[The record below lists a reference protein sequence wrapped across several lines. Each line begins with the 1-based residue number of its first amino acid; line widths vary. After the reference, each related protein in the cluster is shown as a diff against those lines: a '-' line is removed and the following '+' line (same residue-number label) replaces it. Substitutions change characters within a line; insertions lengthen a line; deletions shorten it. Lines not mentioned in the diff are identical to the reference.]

1 VSCHTAEKTP
11 FKPTLPGGKRN
22 FSALA
27 VLVLL
32 LPFVFWLSSS
42 VTANA
47 VNVIDGTAGDD
58 FIIVGVSGAR
68 VTPGAGDDFLVGGP
82 GDNRYV
88 ISSDG
93 GKDTLYEIEGS
104 NYVEFDSSIGYG
116 DVSSGLMKSGNDLI
130 LNIGQ
135 NGQSLTIK
143 SFFTVNGT
151 IQEFQFSTGETL
163 PASLLFQVF
172 GLTAPTTTKTS
183 KVPYLGEAG
192 VPLLTGSEVGDI
204 LIPIEDTETLQ
215 GQAGDDFLVGRA
227 NGVTFEI
234 GLGNGEDFII
244 AYEGQNVVLFV
255 DGISFNDVASNLM
268 KSGDDL
274 ILSNGDAGNEVRIYK
289 FFTRANTVSA
299 IRFESGGEISAEQVI
314 NLFGVPEPAQAP
326 PFQMI
331 VDGTPLG
338 GGGSDPDNGSGGDLP
353 LCSEPGVD
361 PANCDDGSGENP
373 PPDEP
378 CDPATQNCGGTGGSD
393 PGNEWPELLRLTGTG
408 YADLLVVSAEA
419 TLVTGGAGDDF
430 LIGGPADDRYWID
443 AGEGRDTIH
452 DVEGQNVIEFL
463 SGISYSDVAS
473 GLMKAGDDL
482 VLNIGQNGQSL
493 TIKRFF
499 SIDNTISAL
508 EFQDGSQLAST
519 QLFQVFGITPP
530 TAVVQSLQL
539 NAGKADGSPLVGS
552 AGPDILIPR
561 MGAKVLQGLGGDD
574 YLIGRIGYGG
584 GINGYFGNSA
594 VEGVTFEINP
604 DSGKKFIIAYEG
616 RNLLY
621 YTAVTNY
628 SDVTFSRI
636 ADDLVLGNSQN
647 DSEVRVYQF
656 FARQNTINAIQFASG
671 EEIDR
676 YQLFD
681 MFSVEPPATS
691 GAALNMVVAGASFD
705 SCSPNPRLDG
715 AEGYGLTPGQ
725 LGETNQPPTI
735 ISTPDVEAWALSAYE
750 YMVRAADANNDELC
764 FSLTVAP
771 EAMKI
776 DVTSGLIWWEPDRSQ
791 FGVHP
796 VEITVSDER
805 GAVTTQSFDVEVKD
819 PNRPPVLVNTALH
832 TAVAGQPYH
841 YEVWVSDPDG
851 GTPSLEIVDGPAGMA
866 IAGNIVTWTPT
877 VNQLGAHSVSLRATD
892 MYGAASVQT
901 FQLDVTPLTV
911 IEDIPEGMS
920 RIPMTGAR
928 VSVHELDDAATQV
941 GTPRLFERND
951 ELGIVTDKVNGLVW
965 EDTAH
970 VTQKYEYL
978 SNAASYCSNLELGGI
993 DSWRLPTRL
1002 ELVFLV
1008 EHHRRTDR
1016 DSLINPSFQ
1025 HTDREF
1031 FAIDYSESGRLTHF
1045 NSFIDFAEGILK
1057 PESSLGANVR
1067 CVSGVKRFEP
1077 EFYKP
1082 PGQDIAVDRTN
1093 RLMWQDDLQTLDND
1107 AVWSGAL
1114 EFCGTLDLAGHSD
1127 WRLPNYNE
1135 SQLLMQEFDHH
1146 VSADHPSQIF
1156 QYVPATR
1163 HWNTSTGT
1171 AYYTDAY
1178 TPVNLSSNWNF
1189 EYQSEIPTGL
1199 VINHIHQSKVDQA
1212 WNYPFRCVR
1221 SYAEPVAHIESF
1233 PDTVNFDELVTLD
1246 ASGSYD
1252 TDGTIMS
1259 HQWYSL
1265 TDDVELGTSPIL
1277 HLNSLTPGQHHIRL
1291 TVTDNNG
1298 LSQDYPHPIV
1308 ITVIPPPEIVITGET
1323 LVRLGQDVV
1332 LDASGSV
1339 SNSGIVAYR
1348 WIDQATG
1355 GVVGN
1360 QAVLVLGG
1368 LSTGTWAYI
1377 LEVTDANGQV
1387 MTTAFDVTINE
1398 VPPVVVV
1405 DESYTIVEGGSVNLD
1420 GSGSYDTD
1428 GQVVAYRWF
1437 DGDSGQLLGEGPT
1450 LQLSGVLV
1458 GTKTYQLEVEDDSG
1472 LSDQKLVTVNVGY
1485 QPEAI
1490 APDVV
1495 SGYINTQIHL
1505 DGSGST
1511 VTEGSL
1517 TYQWYINGELVSE
1530 TASNPVEY
1538 PETGTYTV
1546 ELVVTTELGLSDSKI
1561 ITIEV
1566 LGTRELAQCT
1576 ANPVTDDRGY
1586 EKLYPENDAEWLG
1599 NDAATVEDIERAF
1612 NFARAQDPS
1621 VFQYLIMP
1629 SQALWDAMTVQ
1640 EKGLYLVNAER
1651 TARGIKPYEG
1661 VAPEVA
1667 TVAQEYADYILTR
1680 NQVIGHYNDGLSPG
1694 DRLDVNAYIAGHR
1707 DAHVRNESV
1716 ASGSGYGEQAT
1727 VDRALA
1733 KAIFGWI
1740 YQDKAWFEDFDWAT
1754 GPAWGH
1760 RDHVLQTGLNENSGI
1775 PTAEGLIAFGV
1786 SRGPYLPGQA
1796 SPETYG
1802 YVTVFHTIDQND
1814 QWNLATVST
1823 ADTSA
1828 AQGCNTAHILDI
1840 DESLIE
1846 TNGLSEIRVSP
1857 STLMMVPGNSL
1868 PLQVMGVY
1876 DNGNQSDFTPYAS
1889 FVADSRSIISVSD
1902 GMVTA
1907 EQTGQAQVF
1916 ARINGLESN
1925 RLFVRVREATDISNI
1940 QGTAAEA
1947 YSEYVPDNASVTG
1960 YDPMA
1965 MAVYTGVVQDRNG
1978 QSLEGVQASFLNRP
1992 ELGSTKTDSNGRF
2005 IVAGPAGQQ
2014 TIVYEKPGRLVV
2026 QRTTIGAS
2034 NTWSNLEDV
2043 MLLLRDS
2050 KQTLIDLNSSE
2061 PQIHQ
2066 STPVIDEFGKRQ
2078 ATIVFNGITSATVL
2092 SAEGSTRNLD
2102 SFLLSATEFETP
2114 ASMPGELPS
2123 EVAFTFANEL
2133 HAAGVHYN
2141 DTVVFDND
2149 VVMFIDN
2156 FLGFDVG
2163 EIVPIG
2169 YFDHLDNQ
2177 WAASSNGV
2185 VVQLL
2190 DTNGD
2195 GIVDGLDYT
2204 GDSLPDDLNGRGNTQ
2219 DDVLGLEGY
2228 KAGDTLWWGS
2238 FNHFTSYDYNWGS
2251 SEDEAPTDLDL
2262 DLSQED
2268 ESNEESEC
2276 TGSYVKP
2283 YQQTFHEDISIAGT
2297 NLTLHYSSQ
2306 RTEGYK
2312 HKARIKVSGATI
2324 PSTLEQMIVKLEV
2337 AGRVFQR
2344 ELTPAINTEVEFI
2357 WDGTRIDGVRPE
2369 GMVSGRVSIGY
2380 EYKAQYIS
2388 AGNAAE
2394 QNMAL
2399 ADFPVA
2405 WAQVG
2410 DSVTAVPGRQNY
2422 TSWQT
2427 RGVSFKNSFDRQLGS
2442 GWSLSNV
2449 HEFDP
2454 AGRVYLGNG
2463 SVVDVETQSLILKT
2477 GLTYSLLEG
2486 DDGYYQ
2492 SGGSTID
2499 YTVNDEGVLVDKVT
2513 GLEWQYTDRPF
2524 EARTKAEAKAYCATA
2539 ATPENSG
2546 WRLPTSKEVGY
2557 TIEKSG
2563 ANIGPA
2569 IYSLTRAQNL
2579 WRQSSANPDEEL
2591 KPVMCV
2597 RGESIDERYVQG
2609 LQRDV
2614 TQQVVVDKDNGL
2626 MWQDAPENALTKRDW
2641 AASIQHCEAT
2651 TFAGFD
2657 DWRLPNINE
2666 LLYVL
2671 PNDVFQHQSV
2681 MTIPSGE
2688 YWSYQASF
2696 RQPYW
2701 SSTTNYQEDTQ
2712 AWAIESLSFN
2722 SARFSK
2728 SDQYYA
2734 RCVRDAASSAR
2745 MPYRFDKDGKHI
2757 ATIDLDSG
2765 KTLVEFSYNDSDKLV
2780 GMTDQFGN
2788 HIAIERD
2795 INGTPTRIVAADGQV
2810 TELTVNEQNNLTA
2823 LAYEDASQYQFFYQA
2838 GGLLTEKVD
2847 PNGYSYPHEF
2857 DENGRVYQTRDPEG
2871 GQWDFFDT
2879 RVGIGHDKY
2888 GYTTAEGEHYQTVRR
2903 VLENGDVRKEITYKN
2918 GATLIDIL
2926 RADQLQQT
2934 TTYGGVT
2941 TVVDKVLDSK
2951 TLQEIPSVITITQ
2964 PSGLASVTS
2973 LNETYGQNGAD
2984 TTRYTLTTDVNGDI
2998 STTEVDAR
3006 AGTLTQTSA
3015 EGRVVSEVV
3024 DPDTLLTQSV
3034 SVAGLQDT
3042 VFAYDTRGRL
3052 TGQAVGTRSTTYH
3065 YGSEGRGQVT
3075 AITTA
3080 DGQQTLYEYDSLG
3093 RVTKVTYPDGHASL
3107 SEYDENGN
3115 RTTLV
3120 VPTPA
3125 DHNSA
3130 YNGINRVTSETTPL
3144 GEATLYEYD
3153 RDRRLTA
3160 IELPSGQRLENTYT
3174 QNRLTQTNTP
3184 EGSILY
3190 SYHHG
3195 DQLSQ
3200 ISEGT
3205 ETLSYTWDGSLLKEI
3220 GYQGELNEGIQYDH
3234 NVNFQISQLT
3244 YAGDSTNLSYDR
3256 DGLLTGI
3263 HGFTIGRHAN
3273 HGLPIS
3279 LDNGTLNRT
3288 FAYNGYGEVT
3298 HVSTELNQAAAFDYE
3313 LTYNSVGQ
3321 ITGKTETLPNG
3332 TVNQYSYTYDDR
3344 YRLTGVTKN
3353 SLLVEQYQ
3361 YDANGNRTL
3370 ATSIERGVSGVSA
3383 SYNLGDQLQSFGN
3396 TSYIYDGNGR
3406 LSQKT
3411 TGTDVT
3417 TYEYDSQGRLKQVQT
3432 PDHTIEYRH
3441 NALGNRVAK
3450 LKDGQVIERYLWQ
3463 DKTTLLATYDGQG
3476 NLKQRF
3482 NYTLGH
3488 APTSFTENGNTYYL
3502 LTDQLG
3508 SPRVITDSAGQVV
3521 KAIEYDAYGNVIHDS
3536 NSTITIPFGF
3546 AGGLKDDDTGLI
3558 RFGYRDYDPETG
3570 RWTARDPIGF
3580 AGGDTNLYGYV
3591 SNDPVNFVDPTG
3603 EIAWVVG
3610 AIAGAGADLAWQ
3622 MIVEGKSWSCVDGGQ
3637 VAAAAAA
3644 GAVGG
3649 GILDKIG
3656 KLNKLKKFDNV
3667 KNEGDQFTKEVV
3679 KRGKPGRDG
3688 GQSQHV
3694 IEKVNGQTTSTTH
3707 QVVKDG
3713 KLIHQHQDHVG
3724 KHGTI
3729 RRFSDK
3735 LSGTDTIN
3743 APAVKDTMSGG
3754 RLGFPSGS

>member
-1 VSCHTAEKTP
+1 MSCHTAENTP

-27 VLVLL
+27 ALALL

-68 VTPGAGDDFLVGGP
+68 VTPGTGDDFLVGGP

-88 ISSDG
+88 ISSGG
-93 GKDTLYEIEGS
+93 GKDTVYEVEGS

-143 SFFTVNGT
+143 SFFNVDGT

-172 GLTAPTTTKTS
+172 GLSAPTATQTS
-183 KVPYLGEAG
+183 KVPYMGEDGA
-192 VPLLTGSEVGDI
+192 PLLTGSEIGDI
-204 LIPIEDTETLQ
+204 LVPIEATETLR
-215 GQAGDDFLVGRA
+215 GLAGDDFLVGRA

-314 NLFGVPEPAQAP
+314 SMFGVPEPAQAA

-331 VDGTPLG
+331 VGGVPLG
-338 GGGSDPDNGSGGDLP
+338 GGGSGSGNGDGGGLP
-353 LCSEPGVD
+353 LCSEPGAD
-361 PANCDDGSGENP
+361 PDNCDDGSGENP
-373 PPDEP
+373 PPDDT
-378 CDPATQNCGGTGGSD
+378 CDPAIENCDGTGGGDTGGGGSD
-393 PGNEWPELLRLTGTG
+393 PGNEWPELLRLTGTD

-463 SGISYSDVAS
+463 SGISYSDVTN

-493 TIKRFF
+493 TIRRFF
-499 SIDNTISAL
+499 AIDNTVSAL
-508 EFQDGSQLAST
+508 EFQNGSQLTSA
-519 QLFQVFGITPP
+519 QLFQAFGVTPP
-530 TAVVQSLQL
+530 AAVAQSLQL
-539 NAGKADGSPLVGS
+539 IAGKADGSPLLGS
-552 AGPDILIPR
+552 AGADILIPR
-561 MGAKVLQGLGGDD
+561 MGTRVLQGLDGDD

-584 GINGYFGNSA
+584 EINGYDGSSA
-594 VEGVTFEINP
+594 VEGVIFEIEP

-616 RNLLY
+616 KNTLY
-621 YTAVTNY
+621 YATGTSQSELTY
-628 SDVTFSRI
+628 SRM

-647 DSEVRVYQF
+647 NSEVRVHQF
-656 FARQNTINAIQFASG
+656 FIRQNTIDSIQFADGG
-671 EEIDR
+671 EIR
-676 YQLFD
+676 YYQLFE
-681 MFSVEPPATS
+681 MFNAEPPVPPDSPSPGTPDDPF
-691 GAALNMVVAGASFD
+691 NMVVAGASFD
-705 SCSPNPRLDG
+705 SCSPNSELVG
-715 AEGYGLTPGQ
+715 AEGYGLTTGQ
-725 LGETNQPPTI
+725 LGEANQPPTI
-735 ISTPDVEAWALSAYE
+735 ISTPDLEAWALSAYD
-750 YMVRAADANNDELC
+750 YMVRAADSNNDELC
-764 FSLTVAP
+764 FGLSKAP
-771 EAMKI
+771 DGMMI
-776 DVTSGLIWWEPDRSQ
+776 DVSSGFIWWNPSRSQ
-791 FGVHP
+791 FGFHQ
-796 VEITVSDER
+796 VEVTVSDER
-805 GAVTTQSFDVEVKD
+805 GMQITQNFDIEVKD
-819 PNRPPVLVNTALH
+819 PNLPPEFVSAPLKRAFEGLSYRYEVLVYDRYDGEPVL
-832 TAVAGQPYH
+832 
-841 YEVWVSDPDG
+841 EVINGPGGMSATDG
-851 GTPSLEIVDGPAGMA
+851 DIV
-866 IAGNIVTWTPT
+866 WTPGSDHIG
-877 VNQLGAHSVSLRATD
+877 VHDIVIRASD
-892 MYGAASVQT
+892 IYGASDTQS
-901 FQLDVTPLTV
+901 FQLTV
-911 IEDIPEGMS
+911 VPFTDTEHLPDGMS
-920 RIPMTGAR
+920 RLPMTGYR
-928 VSVHELDDAATQV
+928 VPVHPMDDATTQA
-941 GTPRLFERND
+941 GTPRVYERND
-951 ELGIVTDKVNGLVW
+951 LLDIVLDPVNGLIW
-965 EDTAH
+965 EDTDN
-970 VTQKYEYL
+970 VDVYFDGL
-978 SNAASYCSNLELGGI
+978 NDAARYCGNLVHGGI
-993 DSWRLPTRL
+993 DTWRLPNRL
-1002 ELVFLV
+1002 ELVFLL
-1008 EHHRRTDR
+1008 EHHRPRYGDK
-1016 DSLINPSFQ
+1016 LINSAFKHVGGQ
-1025 HTDREF
+1025 F
-1031 FAIDYSESGRLTHF
+1031 FAVDISNHSRLTSYHSTVYF
-1045 NSFIDFAEGILK
+1045 GSGELWPEGSLK
-1057 PESSLGANVR
+1057 AKVR
-1067 CVSGVKRFEP
+1067 CVSGEQRFVPDFFKSSE
-1077 EFYKP
+1077 
-1082 PGQDIAVDRTN
+1082 QDVTVDRAN
-1093 RLMWQDDLQTLDND
+1093 RLMWQDDAQVLVNN
-1107 AVWSGAL
+1107 AAWPEAL
-1114 EFCGTLDLAGHSD
+1114 ESCEALELGGHSD

-1135 SQLLMQEFDHH
+1135 SQTLMQEFDHF
-1146 VSADHPSQIF
+1146 VTLANPSDVF
-1156 QYVPATR
+1156 LNVPDVR
-1163 HWNTSTGT
+1163 HWASSTPTTSRWAQYQPYSLEELTQF
-1171 AYYTDAY
+1171 
-1178 TPVNLSSNWNF
+1178 WRF
-1189 EYQSEIPTGL
+1189 EYQSEIGSGL
-1199 VINHIHQSKVDQA
+1199 AANHVHQGPFSQQSDT
-1212 WNYPFRCVR
+1212 PFRCVR
-1221 SYAEPVAHIESF
+1221 NYAEPVARIENY
-1233 PDTVNFDELVTLD
+1233 PTTINFGEPLTLD
-1246 ASGSYD
+1246 ASSSSD

-1259 HQWYSL
+1259 YQWYSL
-1265 TDDVELGTSPIL
+1265 TDDVELGTNQTL
-1277 HLNSLTPGQHHIRL
+1277 HFDSLTSGEHHLRL

-1298 LSQDYPHPIV
+1298 LSQDYPEPIV
-1308 ITVIPPPEIVITGET
+1308 ITVIPPPEIVIDGET
-1323 LVRLGQDVV
+1323 SVRLGQDVV

-1339 SNSGIVAYR
+1339 SNSGIVAYK

-1355 GVVGN
+1355 DVVGN
-1360 QAVLVLGG
+1360 EAVQIIGG
-1368 LSTGTWAYI
+1368 LSAGTWAYS

-1387 MTTAFDVTINE
+1387 VAATFEITINE
-1398 VPPVVVV
+1398 VPPVAVVG
-1405 DESYTIVEGGSVNLD
+1405 ESYTIVEGSSVNLD
-1420 GSGSYDTD
+1420 GSGSYDAD

-1437 DGDSGQLLGEGPT
+1437 DGDSGQLLGEDPT
-1450 LQLSGVLV
+1450 LQLNGLLV

-1485 QPEAI
+1485 QPDAV
-1490 APDVV
+1490 APDVI

-1511 VTEGSL
+1511 VTEGPL
-1517 TYQWYINGELVSE
+1517 TYQWYIDGELVSE
-1530 TASNPVEY
+1530 AASNPVEY
-1538 PETGTYTV
+1538 PEPGTHTA

-1561 ITIEV
+1561 VTIEV

-1599 NDAATVEDIERAF
+1599 NDAATVDDIERAF

-1629 SQALWDAMTVQ
+1629 SQAVWDAMAAQ
-1640 EKGLYLVNAER
+1640 EKGLYLINAER

-1661 VAPEVA
+1661 AAPEVA

-1694 DRLDVNAYIAGHR
+1694 DRLDVNAYIAGNR

-1716 ASGSGYGEQAT
+1716 ASGSGYLEPST

-1760 RDHVLQTGLNENSGI
+1760 RDHLLQTGLNENSGM
-1775 PTAEGLIAFGV
+1775 PTAEGLIGFGV
-1786 SRGPYLPGQA
+1786 SRGLYLPGQA

-1802 YVTVFHTIDQND
+1802 YVTVFHTIDQNE
-1814 QWNLATVST
+1814 QWNLAAVS
-1823 ADTSA
+1823 AVDTSA
-1828 AQGCNTAHILDI
+1828 AQGCNTAHVLDI

-1857 STLMMVPGNSL
+1857 STLMMVPGNSQS
-1868 PLQVMGVY
+1868 LQVMGVY

-1965 MAVYTGVVQDRNG
+1965 MAVYTGVVQGRNG
-1978 QSLEGVQASFLNRP
+1978 QPLEGVQASFLNQP

-2005 IVAGPAGQQ
+2005 IIAGPAGQQ
-2014 TIVYEKPGRLVV
+2014 TIVYEMPGRLVV

-2050 KQTLIDLNSSE
+2050 KQTLIDLSSSE

-2066 STPVIDEFGKRQ
+2066 STPVNDEFGKRQ

-2092 SAEGSTRNLD
+2092 SADGSTRNLD

-2141 DTVVFDND
+2141 DTVVFDNN

-2190 DTNGD
+2190 DADND

-2204 GDSLPDDLNGRGNTQ
+2204 GDSVPDDLNGSGSTQ

-2238 FNHFTSYDYNWGS
+2238 FNHFTTYDYNWGS
-2251 SEDEAPTDLDL
+2251 SEDEAPTELDTDLE
-2262 DLSQED
+2262 QED
-2268 ESNEESEC
+2268 EKNEETEC

-2312 HKARIKVSGATI
+2312 HKARIKVSGASI

-2344 ELTPAINTEVEFI
+2344 ELAPATNMEVEFI

-2399 ADFPVA
+2399 AEFPVA

-2422 TSWQT
+2422 ISWQT
-2427 RGVSFKNSFDRQLGS
+2427 RGVSFKNSFDRQLGN

-2463 SVVDVETQSLILKT
+2463 GVVDVETQSLILKT

-2513 GLEWQYTDRPF
+2513 GLEWQFTDRPF
-2524 EARTKAEAKAYCATA
+2524 ETRTKAEAQAYCATEA
-2539 ATPENSG
+2539 EPKGSG

-2569 IYSLTRAQNL
+2569 IYSLTQARL
-2579 WRQSSANPDEEL
+2579 VWRQSTLNYDDEL
-2591 KPVMCV
+2591 LPVMCV
-2597 RGESIDERYVQG
+2597 RGESIDDRYVQG
-2609 LQRDV
+2609 LQRDA

-2657 DWRLPNINE
+2657 DWRLPNTNE

-2671 PNDVFQHQSV
+2671 PNNVFQHQSELV
-2681 MTIPSGE
+2681 FPPDA
-2688 YWSYQASF
+2688 YWDYKASF

-2722 SARFSK
+2722 SERFSK
-2728 SDQYYA
+2728 FDQYYV

-2765 KTLVEFSYNDSDKLV
+2765 KTLVEFSYSDSDNLV

-2795 INGTPTRIVAADGQV
+2795 ANGTPTRMVAADGQV
-2810 TELTVNEQNNLTA
+2810 TELTVNAQNNLTA
-2823 LAYEDASQYQFFYQA
+2823 LAYEDASQYQFFYQG

-2903 VLENGDVRKEITYKN
+2903 ILENGDVRKEITYKN
-2918 GATLIDIL
+2918 GSTLIDIL
-2926 RADQLQQT
+2926 QADQLQQT
-2934 TTYGGVT
+2934 TSYGGVT
-2941 TVVDKVLDSK
+2941 TVVDKVLDPK

-2964 PSGLASVTS
+2964 PSGLSSVTS
-2973 LNETYGQNGAD
+2973 LNKAYGQNGAD

-3034 SVAGLQDT
+3034 FVAGLQDT

-3052 TGQAVGTRSTTYH
+3052 TGQAVGTRTTTYD
-3065 YGSEGRGQVT
+3065 YDSAGRGQVT
-3075 AITTA
+3075 AITVA

-3093 RVTKVTYPDGHASL
+3093 RVTQVTYPDGHATL
-3107 SEYDENGN
+3107 SEYDANGN
-3115 RTTLV
+3115 QTTLV

-3125 DHNSA
+3125 DHASTF
-3130 YNGINRVTSETTPL
+3130 NGINRVTSETTPL
-3144 GEATLYEYD
+3144 GEATHYEYD

-3190 SYHHG
+3190 TYLHG

-3200 ISEGT
+3200 ISEGS
-3205 ETLSYTWDGSLLKEI
+3205 ETLSYTWDGSLLKEVW
-3220 GYQGELNEGIQYDH
+3220 YQGELNEGIQYDH
-3234 NVNFQISQLT
+3234 NANFQISQLT
-3244 YAGDSTNLSYDR
+3244 YAGNSTQLSYDR

-3263 HGFTIGRHAN
+3263 HGFTIGRDAN

-3279 LDNGTLNRT
+3279 LSNGTLNRT

-3298 HVSTELNQAAAFDYE
+3298 HVSTELNQSTAFGYE

-3321 ITGKTETLPNG
+3321 ITGKTETLPSGVINE
-3332 TVNQYSYTYDDR
+3332 YSYTYDDR

-3353 SLLVEQYQ
+3353 SQLVEQYQ

-3370 ATSIERGVSGVSA
+3370 ATSTERGVSGLSA
-3383 SYNLGDQLQSFGN
+3383 TYNLGDQLQSQSN
-3396 TSYIYDGNGR
+3396 TSYSYDGNGR
-3406 LSQKT
+3406 LRQKT
-3411 TGTDVT
+3411 TGTDAT
-3417 TYEYDSQGRLKQVQT
+3417 TYNYDSQGRLKQVET
-3432 PDHTIEYRH
+3432 PDHTVQYRH
-3441 NALGNRVAK
+3441 NALGNRVTK
-3450 LKDGQVIERYLWQ
+3450 LKDGQVVERYLWQ
-3463 DKTTLLATYDGQG
+3463 DKTTLLATYDGDG

-3508 SPRVITDSAGQVV
+3508 SPRVITDSSGQVV
-3521 KAIEYDAYGNVIHDS
+3521 KAIEYDAYGNMISDS
-3536 NSTITIPFGF
+3536 NPGITLPFGF
-3546 AGGLKDDDTGLI
+3546 AGGLKDEDTGLI
-3558 RFGYRDYDPETG
+3558 RFGYRDYDPATG

-3591 SNDPVNFVDPTG
+3591 SNDPVNWIDPNGQVAVVALAPYVWPAIVGTAEAAVQLGGMALVYVGVNGASDNNMYSKGQRPKGALPADVGAKQWDKLNGKGRAGQDAFHDTKQNSPWRGGREDWSIDPETGEIYDPTG
-3603 EIAWVVG
+3603 EG
-3610 AIAGAGADLAWQ
+3610 YDNLNDL
-3622 MIVEGKSWSCVDGGQ
+3622 C
-3637 VAAAAAA
+3637 
-3644 GAVGG
+3644 
-3649 GILDKIG
+3649 
-3656 KLNKLKKFDNV
+3656 
-3667 KNEGDQFTKEVV
+3667 
-3679 KRGKPGRDG
+3679 P
-3688 GQSQHV
+3688 
-3694 IEKVNGQTTSTTH
+3694 
-3707 QVVKDG
+3707 
-3713 KLIHQHQDHVG
+3713 
-3724 KHGTI
+3724 
-3729 RRFSDK
+3729 
-3735 LSGTDTIN
+3735 
-3743 APAVKDTMSGG
+3743 
-3754 RLGFPSGS
+3754 